1 MGNKKSLIL
10 SSLLLFVM
18 FIALSGQQLNLS
30 ETMKAVGPVTMQE
43 MQPAGSAVHPVAA
56 RALARG
62 EKPGGFNNVSYR
74 YSGNVKVLTPA
85 QKNKLRLI
93 QDGILDL
100 SGSAFKPSPDS
111 VYVDP
116 ASDLVLQAQPV
127 DEKSMLA
134 LRPSLSAV
142 FEDIEVPE
150 QEVPVT
156 LANTVSMAQGIVE
169 SAMGQGSNYAVNL
182 QFDSLVVTIDS
193 TKEGSLKAA
202 LVGQIVITDPRVEG
216 RYSKNGGYSL
226 VFKASEQV
234 DMKVYATVKAK
245 KEIKTP
251 IWGTEMKISD
261 LGKCE
266 VGLFMLINMEG
277 EVSLAFEIH
286 QGINMALGAKG
297 GTFWYIPTS
306 LKNISTVDHYC
317 DIDYNVMAKLKAF
330 AGVQVTANLKVKG
343 YDALDVYVN
352 GGMEGT
358 VESDAVTL
366 NADVGFRIKAGGKIV
381 SKKFTLVDK
390 YFSLWKLQKPD
401 YQGYDMV
408 IHEACAWGDYVVGEI
423 HTITDSKT
431 LPGLKDTIPY
441 QGQLTVI
448 VSHPGNSV
456 NQYPATTDSEGIFV
470 AKSVSLKKGDKVTVK
485 LAGVNNPSPAVDATI
500 PFKEVS
506 LWSVDYY
513 AGIAEGSVAGMK
525 SRWAKLAG
533 KVQGPSSSSAA
544 VAAVAA
550 SQQNAV
556 QRFKGAIPPQEA
568 VRRIEEFR
576 NSLIVYRGPI
586 EFITQASPVVISGT
600 APAPGTRA
608 AGQPVAAAKPQ
619 PNRGA
624 VNSPV
629 GLFSISG
636 LSFEPGQKVR
646 ARINVEGFTVESD
659 WVETEGLMVSVIE
672 SDKVEKS
679 ISPGNETL
687 SSSNSFVVV
696 SALRSDKSPSGIVK
710 MVKGADAPHGSLMA
724 AQPVPEFPEAKKA
737 KIWFSMSKPLIPVE
751 GNPGASIASTGPWSV
766 TYSYS
771 SPGDALLPLKN
782 RKHPFEMV
790 SYTYKDREL
799 GYTSYINECASCTS
813 PVNIIEKLGKTTG
826 PAAFNK
832 IDSQKLQQ
840 KVNAPVKQKVTQ
852 PAVIR

>member
-1 MGNKKSLIL
+1 MANKKSLIL
-10 SSLLLFVM
+10 SPLLLFAM

-30 ETMKAVGPVTMQE
+30 ETMNVVGPVTIQE

-74 YSGNVKVLTPA
+74 YAGNVKVLTPV
-85 QKNKLRLI
+85 QKSSIRLV

-100 SGSAFKPSPDS
+100 SGGAFKPSPDT

-127 DEKSMLA
+127 DERSMLA

-142 FEDIEVPE
+142 FEEIEVPE

-169 SAMGQGSNYAVNL
+169 NAIGQGSNYAVNL

-202 LVGQIVITDPRVEG
+202 LVGQIVITNPRVEG

-234 DMKVYATVKAK
+234 DMKIYATVKAK

-317 DIDYNVMAKLKAF
+317 DINYNVMAKLKAF

-366 NADVGFRIKAGGKIV
+366 DADVGFRIKAGGKIV

-423 HTITDSKT
+423 HTIADSKT
-431 LPGLKDTIPY
+431 VPGARDTIPY
-441 QGQLTVI
+441 QGQLTLI
-448 VSHPGNSV
+448 VSHPGNST

-470 AKSVSLKKGDKVTVK
+470 AKSVPLKKGDKVMVK

-500 PFKEVS
+500 PFREIS
-506 LWSVDYY
+506 LWAVDYY
-513 AGIAEGSVAGMK
+513 AGTAEGSVSGMK
-525 SRWAKLAG
+525 SKWARLAG
-533 KVQGPSSSSAA
+533 KVQGSSSPGAA
-544 VAAVAA
+544 TAAVAA
-550 SQQNAV
+550 SQQAAV
-556 QRFKGAIPPQEA
+556 QRFKEWC
-568 VRRIEEFR
+568 R
-576 NSLIVYRGPI
+576 
-586 EFITQASPVVISGT
+586 T
-600 APAPGTRA
+600 
-608 AGQPVAAAKPQ
+608 
-619 PNRGA
+619 
-624 VNSPV
+624 
-629 GLFSISG
+629 
-636 LSFEPGQKVR
+636 
-646 ARINVEGFTVESD
+646 
-659 WVETEGLMVSVIE
+659 
-672 SDKVEKS
+672 
-679 ISPGNETL
+679 
-687 SSSNSFVVV
+687 
-696 SALRSDKSPSGIVK
+696 
-710 MVKGADAPHGSLMA
+710 
-724 AQPVPEFPEAKKA
+724 
-737 KIWFSMSKPLIPVE
+737 
-751 GNPGASIASTGPWSV
+751 
-766 TYSYS
+766 
-771 SPGDALLPLKN
+771 
-782 RKHPFEMV
+782 
-790 SYTYKDREL
+790 
-799 GYTSYINECASCTS
+799 
-813 PVNIIEKLGKTTG
+813 
-826 PAAFNK
+826 
-832 IDSQKLQQ
+832 
-840 KVNAPVKQKVTQ
+840 
-852 PAVIR
+852 

>member
-1 MGNKKSLIL
+1 MANKKSLIL
-10 SSLLLFVM
+10 SPLLLFAM

-30 ETMKAVGPVTMQE
+30 ETMNVVGPVTIQE

-74 YSGNVKVLTPA
+74 YAGNVKVLTPV
-85 QKNKLRLI
+85 QKSSIRLV

-100 SGSAFKPSPDS
+100 SGGAFKPSPDT

-127 DEKSMLA
+127 DERSMLA

-142 FEDIEVPE
+142 FEEIEVPE

-169 SAMGQGSNYAVNL
+169 NAIGQGSNYAVNL

-202 LVGQIVITDPRVEG
+202 LVGQIVITNPRVEG

-234 DMKVYATVKAK
+234 DMKIYATVKAK

-317 DIDYNVMAKLKAF
+317 DINYNVMAKLKAF

-366 NADVGFRIKAGGKIV
+366 DADVGFRIKAGGKIV

-401 YQGYDMV
+401 YQGYNMV

-423 HTITDSKT
+423 HTIADSKT
-431 LPGLKDTIPY
+431 VPGARDTIPY
-441 QGQLTVI
+441 QGQLTLI
-448 VSHPGNSV
+448 VSHPGNST

-470 AKSVSLKKGDKVTVK
+470 AKSVPLKKGDKVMVK

-500 PFKEVS
+500 PFREIS
-506 LWSVDYY
+506 LWAVDYY
-513 AGIAEGSVAGMK
+513 AGTAEGSVSGMK
-525 SRWAKLAG
+525 SKWARLAG
-533 KVQGPSSSSAA
+533 KVQGSSSPGAA
-544 VAAVAA
+544 TAAVAA
-550 SQQNAV
+550 SQQAAV
-556 QRFKGAIPPQEA
+556 QRFKGVVPQHEA

-576 NSLIVYRGPI
+576 NSLTVYRGPI
-586 EFITQASPVVISGT
+586 EFITQASPAVISGT
-600 APAPGTRA
+600 APVQGTRTT
-608 AGQPVAAAKPQ
+608 GQQASTAKPQ
-619 PNRGA
+619 PNRGT

-629 GLFSISG
+629 GLFSVSG

-659 WVETEGLMVSVIE
+659 WIETEGLLVSVIE
-672 SDKVEKS
+672 SEMIEKS
-679 ISPGNETL
+679 IRPGNETL

-696 SALRSDKSPSGIVK
+696 SALRSEKSPSGVVR
-710 MVKGADAPHGSLMA
+710 MLKGADAPHGSLLA
-724 AQPVPEFPEAKKA
+724 AQPVPEFPDAGKA
-737 KIWFSMSKPLIPVE
+737 KVWFSMTRPLVPVE
-751 GNPGASIASTGPWSV
+751 GHPGASIASTGPWSV

-790 SYTYKDREL
+790 SYVYMNKEL
-799 GYTSYINECASCTS
+799 GYSSYTDECASCTS
-813 PVNIIEKLGKTTG
+813 PVSIIERLGKTTG
-826 PAAFNK
+826 PAAFDRIN
-832 IDSQKLQQ
+832 SHKLQQ

-852 PAVIR
+852 PVIIR